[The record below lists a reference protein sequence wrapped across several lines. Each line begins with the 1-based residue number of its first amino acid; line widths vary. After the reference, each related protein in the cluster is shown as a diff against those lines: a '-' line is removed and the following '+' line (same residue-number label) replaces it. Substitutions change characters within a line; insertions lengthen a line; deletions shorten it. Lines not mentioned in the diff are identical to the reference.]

1 MRNYIRNHYRNCPRH
16 TREDREFM
24 KVMTE
29 KHDDLI
35 VYDGDVVNKR
45 EAISLIKTGTTRAD
59 GGVQIEIDYE
69 EGALIWRFISSH

>member
-1 MRNYIRNHYRNCPRH
+1 
-16 TREDREFM
+16 M

-45 EAISLIKTGTTRAD
+45 EAISLIKRGLQEPMAVFRS
-59 GGVQIEIDYE
+59 
-69 EGALIWRFISSH
+69 R

>member
-29 KHDDLI
+29 SERRMREFDD
-35 VYDGDVVNKR
+35 
-45 EAISLIKTGTTRAD
+45 E
-59 GGVQIEIDYE
+59 YE
-69 EGALIWRFISSH
+69 EVSDRIAEGREGMKRRKRLYDR

>member
-45 EAISLIKTGTTRAD
+45 EAISLIK
-59 GGVQIEIDYE
+59 
-69 EGALIWRFISSH
+69 

>member
-45 EAISLIKTGTTRAD
+45 EAISLIKRGLQEPMAVFRS
-59 GGVQIEIDYE
+59 
-69 EGALIWRFISSH
+69 R